1 MKDIAFKDLIFY
13 EIYPN
18 SFKDS
23 DGDGYGDIP
32 GIISKLDYV
41 AGLGFNAIWLNP
53 CYESPFRDGG
63 YDITD
68 PFNVARRFGTNEDLK
83 ELFHQAHARGMK
95 VFLDL
100 VPGHMSTQ
108 NPRFI
113 NSGKAYTN
121 PDSNLFIWSD
131 NVWDAWKDAHLISG
145 CYQRFGC
152 YYVNFFGHQPAI
164 NYGFNKITSPSWQ
177 KPWKEVTSGR
187 EYLESIMEYW
197 LKFGADGFRVDMA
210 DSLVKND
217 DKKTATIELW
227 NIIRKDLDSKGV
239 KKFYMTSEWSNPKQA
254 FKAGFDSDFV
264 LDHENNC
271 SHYLF
276 RQNKN
281 RSKPLLE
288 KYDESLYS
296 KFVVDLNQRIRAAK
310 RYNKQ
315 LSFISGNHDTWRIAN
330 FLKGD
335 SLKLAYLFL
344 FTAPGVPYVYYG
356 DEIGMT
362 TDASM
367 PSIEGGY
374 QRTGSRLPM
383 RFDSSKNA
391 GFSSSDTLFLP
402 TNQSDSTVE
411 EAVKDKESLL
421 NLIVKLIKLRKE
433 ESDLRSYDFSLLT
446 SKLAYRR
453 GKIKVFMNLLDS
465 DQKINLS
472 REHDCLLSI
481 GDFYMDGLNYVL
493 KPHAGIIIKEKD
505 YEK

>member
-1 MKDIAFKDLIFY
+1 MKDIEFKDLIFY

-23 DGDGYGDIP
+23 DGDGFGDIR
-32 GIISKLDYV
+32 GIISKLDYISS
-41 AGLGFNAIWLNP
+41 LGFNAIWLNP

-63 YDITD
+63 YDISD
-68 PFNVARRFGTNEDLK
+68 PFNVAKRFGTNEDLK
-83 ELFHQAHARGMK
+83 ELFKQAHSRNIK
-95 VFLDL
+95 IFLDL
-100 VPGHMSTQ
+100 VPGHMSTK
-108 NPRFI
+108 NSRFI

-121 PDSNLFIWSD
+121 PDSDLFIWSD
-131 NVWDAWKDAHLISG
+131 NVWDAWKDPHLISG

-164 NYGFNKITSPSWQ
+164 NYGFNKIVSPSWQ
-177 KPWKEVTSGR
+177 KSWKEVKLGR
-187 EYLESIMEYW
+187 EYLESIMEFW
-197 LKFGADGFRVDMA
+197 LNLGADGYRVDMA

-217 DKKTATIELW
+217 DKKTATIQLW
-227 NIIRKDLDSKGV
+227 NIIRKELDAKGV

-281 RSKPLLE
+281 FSKPLLE
-288 KYDESLYS
+288 KYEEGLYS
-296 KFVVDLNQRIRAAK
+296 KFILDLNQRVRAAK
-310 RYNKQ
+310 KYKKQ

-330 FLKGD
+330 FLSGN

-344 FTAPGVPYVYYG
+344 LTAPGVPYIYYG

-362 TDASM
+362 TDTSM

-374 QRTGSRLPM
+374 QRTGTRLPM

-402 TNQSDSTVE
+402 TNQKDSTVE
-411 EAVKDKESLL
+411 NSLKDEDSLL
-421 NLIVKLIKLRKE
+421 NLIVKLIDLRKKE
-433 ESDLRSYDFSLLT
+433 EDLRGESFSIL
-446 SKLAYRR
+446 SEKFAYKR
-453 GKIKVFMNLLDS
+453 GKITVFLNLLDT
-465 DQKINLS
+465 DQELKLNK
-472 REHDCLLSI
+472 ENDCLMNI
-481 GDFYMDGLNYVL
+481 GEFYLDGLNYIL
-493 KPHAGIIIKEKD
+493 KPHSGIIVKEKD
-505 YEK
+505 SEN